1 MGEIVALGTKKSPL
15 LPLLS
20 RDIMKEKV
28 GKIAMTPQWGPT
40 VITKAPI

>member
-1 MGEIVALGTKKSPL
+1 MALGTKKSPL

-28 GKIAMTPQWGPT
+28 GKITMTPLIGY
-40 VITKAPI
+40 VCVVRVDGFLSF

>member
-1 MGEIVALGTKKSPL
+1 MALGTKKSPL